1 MSKSKKKAPNPKP
14 KTLKRRVFFYRINA
28 GSDPATGAP
37 RIVNFRQPL
46 IQLETLPFNEDGR
59 YLKTSD
65 DDKQLCVWSD
75 GEKNL
80 PIRLRVAYIRR
91 GAHPPIEHE
100 GEFSPLVL
108 PAGRGLAEVTHV
120 MIFPDNI
127 CAAEFN
133 FYGPRASQLAF
144 YCGLKVKNDL
154 CPPFKLNPLVRPD
167 LQARLAKV
175 TDIKVLDIKL
185 RASYAETVRKADE
198 DLGAALSASIK
209 AVGARDFDEI
219 EIRFVRKKKKKAVVT
234 GVPQTLLA
242 AVRSLA
248 GNKDTRESMSTFK
261 IDGIVGGSVSP
272 FDILSEQFS
281 ETREVLPA
289 TDGKGGVDSASMFEA
304 IEAAYSEVQSVL
316 AAASELESQ

>member
-1 MSKSKKKAPNPKP
+1 MNKSKEAPQSNLKK
-14 KTLKRRVFFYRINA
+14 LKRRIFFYRINA
-28 GSDPATGAP
+28 GTDPATGEP
-37 RIVNFRQPL
+37 RVINFRQPF
-46 IQLETLPFNEDGR
+46 IHLETLPFNEDGR

-65 DDKQLCVWSD
+65 DEKQLCVWSENKD
-75 GEKNL
+75 L
-80 PIRLRVAYIRR
+80 PIRLRLAHIRR

-108 PAGRGLAEVTHV
+108 PAGRGLAEVTHM
-120 MIFPDNI
+120 MIFPKNI
-127 CAAEFN
+127 CATEFN

-144 YCGLKVKNDL
+144 YCGLKLKSDL
-154 CPPFKLNPLVRPD
+154 CPAFKLNPLVRPD

-175 TDIKVLDIKL
+175 TDIKVLDMKL
-185 RASYAETVRKADE
+185 RASYAETIRKADE

-219 EIRFVRKKKKKAVVT
+219 EIRFVRKKKKSAPVMA
-234 GVPQTLLA
+234 VPQTLLA

-248 GNKDTRESMSTFK
+248 VNKDTRESMSTFK
-261 IDGIVGGSVSP
+261 IDGIVEGNVSP

-281 ETREVLPA
+281 ESCEVLPA
-289 TDGKGGVDSASMFEA
+289 TDGKGGVDSKSMFEA
-304 IEAAYSEVQSVL
+304 IQAAYTDVQSVL